1 MTCISVMFW
10 KLRLYFL
17 NTDVSFLFACF
28 AFASTLQVANALLK
42 WIRKGWAQTVRKR
55 FRITKITASVS
66 QSREEGSTR
75 YIWLSSCISFSPTT
89 DYSRLMRSSGGHVT
103 QRVDVKLTN
112 NWLQLTRHNT
122 HMYAQLDAW
131 RIATCS
137 VKRVV
142 SISGKCG
149 SVNTWQALAELAA
162 INTENRCKYC
172 AA

>member
-122 HMYAQLDAW
+122 HMYVHSLTHDGSRLAVWNVSSASRENAGAW
-131 RIATCS
+131 TR
-137 VKRVV
+137 
-142 SISGKCG
+142 GKLWP
-149 SVNTWQALAELAA
+149 N
-162 INTENRCKYC
+162 
-172 AA
+172 